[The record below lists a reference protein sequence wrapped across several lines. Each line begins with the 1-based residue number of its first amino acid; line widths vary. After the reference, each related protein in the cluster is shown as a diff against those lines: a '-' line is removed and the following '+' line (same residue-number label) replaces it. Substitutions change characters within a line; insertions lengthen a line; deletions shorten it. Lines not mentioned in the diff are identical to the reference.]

1 MQSRRPDR
9 RSRITARLA
18 LLGATAALTALLGG
32 ASASGPESLAHASAA
47 RRAAERLMLPI
58 GLDAGPAFAGRFSL
72 VEGLPS
78 LARNGGATRV
88 RVPALGID
96 AEVRPVG
103 LAFREG
109 KLQYDTPAV
118 QAGQYAGTADPGSP
132 GNTVIGGHVALRG
145 GEGVFRALPDVKVGS
160 LVEVHSGANLFRYRV
175 TEVRIVAPD
184 ATEVME
190 PTRDATLTLIT
201 CSEDGARAKRVVV
214 VGKLV

>member
-1 MQSRRPDR
+1 MAPRRPSR
-9 RSRITARLA
+9 RSRVTARLA
-18 LLGATAALTALLGG
+18 LLGLTAAITALLGG
-32 ASASGPESLAHASAA
+32 ASGSGPESPAQADAA
-47 RRAAERLMLPI
+47 RLAAERLMLPI
-58 GLDAGPAFAGRFSL
+58 DLDAAAAVPGRFAL
-72 VEGLPS
+72 IEGAPS
-78 LARNGGATRV
+78 LTRNGGATRV

-109 KLQYDTPAV
+109 RLQYDTPAV

-160 LVEVHSGANLFRYRV
+160 LVEVHSGTSLFRYRV

-201 CSEDGARAKRVVV
+201 CSEDGARARRVVV